1 MGHELMATLPY
12 SAVKAEGQRP
22 VAPKIRRAL
31 GRGTRSFSWA
41 AGLAWIGLTFLW
53 ALLRQQG
60 RS

>member
-1 MGHELMATLPY
+1 MATLPY
-12 SAVKAEGQRP
+12 SADTFVLEQP
-22 VAPKIRRAL
+22 SAPKIQRRL
-31 GRGTRSFSWA
+31 GAGTKSFSWA